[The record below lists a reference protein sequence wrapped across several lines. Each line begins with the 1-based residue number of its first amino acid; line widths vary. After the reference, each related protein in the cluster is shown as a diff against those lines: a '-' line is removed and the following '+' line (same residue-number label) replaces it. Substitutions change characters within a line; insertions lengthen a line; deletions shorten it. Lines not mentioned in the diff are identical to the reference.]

1 MAIRASRMV
10 YHVLVVSVQPFN
22 QGKQKGVPCVGGAA
36 ANVQP
41 RHVPRVLS
49 SHQKFATA
57 MVVAKE
63 LASLA
68 SEVVMVEFCERLVFP
83 ADVRRRW
90 VEGSSVR
97 LTSTC
102 EYDLTHNFSPYKY
115 GIACLRELKTPSSF
129 AYFIC

>member
-1 MAIRASRMV
+1 M
-10 YHVLVVSVQPFN
+10 
-22 QGKQKGVPCVGGAA
+22 
-36 ANVQP
+36 
-41 RHVPRVLS
+41 LS

-102 EYDLTHNFSPYKY
+102 EYDLTRNFSLYKY
-115 GIACLRELKTPSSF
+115 SIASLRELKTPSSF

>member
-1 MAIRASRMV
+1 MPLFVLDHAEDATSLPSGRGTACRRAKV
-10 YHVLVVSVQPFN
+10 YNDSC
-22 QGKQKGVPCVGGAA
+22 KQKGVPCVGGAA

-68 SEVVMVEFCERLVFP
+68 SEVGMVEFHERLTFLT
-83 ADVRRRW
+83 DVRRSW
-90 VEGSSVR
+90 AEGSSVR

-102 EYDLTHNFSPYKY
+102 EYDLTHKFSWYKY
-115 GIACLRELKTPSSF
+115 STNVSYR
-129 AYFIC
+129 